1 MLDLFDK
8 MILPI
13 AQYSCEVWGTNYI
26 PSNPNNNK
34 LFDQCNLSKHITE
47 SLHYRY
53 LKQLLGVPRKTSNW
67 AVTTETGR
75 YPIILRTIKAMI
87 KYLCHLYK
95 SKSPFLVAALSANKV
110 LSENGVNS
118 WYNSIT
124 RVLKFCGLDHLLVN
138 NDYNELE
145 KQVNCL
151 DTDLKNIFINKWL
164 EEKDRYSVD
173 SKLDVYVSI
182 KDSYQ
187 MAKHLTSRI
196 NPSYKIAITKV
207 RISVHKLPIE
217 TDRYMGI
224 PREDRLCPLGCQ
236 EIGN

>member
-1 MLDLFDK
+1 MLNLFDK

-13 AQYSCEVWGTNYI
+13 AQYSSEVWGTNYI

-47 SLHYRY
+47 TLHYRY
-53 LKQLLGVPRKTSNW
+53 LKLLLGVPRKTSNW

-75 YPIILRTIKAMI
+75 YPIILRIIKAM
-87 KYLCHLYK
+87 YLCYLSQ
-95 SKSPFLVAALSANKV
+95 SKSPFLEAALATSKV
-110 LSENGVNS
+110 ISKNGVNS

-124 RVLKFCGLDHLLVN
+124 RVLEFCGLDHLLANSDFV
-138 NDYNELE
+138 ELE
-145 KQVNCL
+145 RQVNCL
-151 DTDLKNIFINKWL
+151 DTNLKDHFINKWL
-164 EEKDRYSVD
+164 EEKDMYTID
-173 SKLDVYVSI
+173 SKLDVYVSL
-182 KDSYQ
+182 KDTFE

-207 RISVHKLPIE
+207 RLSAHKLPIE

-224 PREDRLCPLGCQ
+224 PREDRICPHWVP
-236 EIGN
+236 GNRK